1 MQFALLL
8 LWKERTEKMHQPPP
22 LTLNSSIFSGPKENY
37 RQKVVPLKPRISHE
51 LANEILENFFGD
63 FAKKCKCHN
72 ADKTTKKS
80 NFSMSSKK
88 ICNNLT
94 PNLIY
99 V

>member
-1 MQFALLL
+1 
-8 LWKERTEKMHQPPP
+8 MHQPPP

-51 LANEILENFFGD
+51 LANEILENFL
-63 FAKKCKCHN
+63 AISQRNVNVTMQIKPPKN
-72 ADKTTKKS
+72 S
-80 NFSMSSKK
+80 IFSMSSKK

>member
-1 MQFALLL
+1 
-8 LWKERTEKMHQPPP
+8 MHLPPP

-51 LANEILENFFGD
+51 LANEILENFLTISQRNVNVTMQI
-63 FAKKCKCHN
+63 KPPKN
-72 ADKTTKKS
+72 S